1 MSALRT
7 DPWKA
12 PSRICTLWLCT
23 WTCAAGVG
31 LARAHEKIEAALRP
45 FVESNEIAGAV
56 AWVADAERVLDVTTV
71 GWADQES
78 KRPMTPDTLFWIAS
92 MTKPMTAA
100 LIMMLQDERKL
111 TVDDP
116 VERYLP
122 EFQNLPPSKDG
133 TCTPPWLR
141 HLLTHTSGLETV
153 PCSRWDAPLA
163 EAVAAY
169 ATRPLRFPPGSK
181 WEYSNGGINTL
192 GRIVEVVEGR
202 PFAEVLQRR
211 LLDPLEMRNTTFW
224 PRGEQLGRLA
234 TSYARTTDGRLVA
247 TNIYFF
253 SGPLDDPR
261 RTPWPAG
268 GLFSTAEDYARFLQM
283 LLNGGVWRGRRL
295 LSVESVAAMT
305 QTQTGELATGFV
317 PGMSFGF
324 GVGVVREP
332 TGVTAALSPGSFGH
346 GGAYGTQGWVDPVR
360 RRIYVLMIQRQG
372 LRNADGSEIRRAFQ
386 DAALEV
392 FSPR

>member
-1 MSALRT
+1 MSALQTDRRNARRRVRT
-7 DPWKA
+7 F
-12 PSRICTLWLCT
+12 WLCT
-23 WTCAAGVG
+23 WTCVAGSG
-31 LARAHEKIEAALRP
+31 LAHAHEKIEAALRP

-56 AWVADAERVLDVTTV
+56 ALVADAERVLDVTTV
-71 GWADQES
+71 GWADLES
-78 KRPMTPDTLFWIAS
+78 KRPMTSDTLFWIAS

-100 LIMMLQDERKL
+100 LIMMLQDEHKL
-111 TVDDP
+111 SVDDP
-116 VERYLP
+116 IERYLP
-122 EFQNLPPSKDG
+122 EFQNLPPGKDG
-133 TCTPPWLR
+133 TRATPRLR

-169 ATRPLRFPPGSK
+169 ATRPLRFTPGSK
-181 WEYSNGGINTL
+181 WEYSNGGINAL

-202 PFAEVLQRR
+202 SFAEVLQRR

-224 PRGEQLGRLA
+224 PRGEQLARLA
-234 TSYARTTDGRLVA
+234 TSYAQTADGRLVA
-247 TNIYFF
+247 TNIYFL

-283 LLNGGVWRGRRL
+283 LLNGGVWQGRRL
-295 LSVESVAAMT
+295 LSAKAVAAMT
-305 QTQTGELATGFV
+305 QTQTGELGTGFV

-324 GVGVVREP
+324 GVGVVRTP
-332 TGVTAALSPGSFGH
+332 TNVTAALSPGSFGH

-372 LRNADGSEIRRAFQ
+372 LPNADGSEIRRAFQ
-386 DAALEV
+386 DAALAV